1 MDLNPW
7 RCSPDTSPSLLY
19 HRFCSLM
26 PRIPVLVVYKNIDIS
41 LSTQYCAISIF
52 CFTFKREVMRGCER
66 DLHQKQCKTGHRQP
80 NSLTSMF
87 ECWKTNN
94 HQSDFWGATLQ
105 LLICLVPL
113 VAEGICLCHFVID
126 SRPTQFLLPLCCTVF
141 GFEISADNIPRTSYR
156 PILPITQFCLVA
168 LE

>member
-1 MDLNPW
+1 MVLQPRHFVIMILPSFMFIDAADTCVGGLQKIDIWLSTLFTQRCAISWRWHFIVMDLNPW

-19 HRFCSLM
+19 HRFRSLM

-52 CFTFKREVMRGCER
+52 CLTFKREVMRGCER

-94 HQSDFWGATLQ
+94 HQSDFWGGLW
-105 LLICLVPL
+105 
-113 VAEGICLCHFVID
+113 EG
-126 SRPTQFLLPLCCTVF
+126 
-141 GFEISADNIPRTSYR
+141 E
-156 PILPITQFCLVA
+156 
-168 LE
+168 